1 MKITRVT
8 LSVVLPMFMFLLNG
22 CRAGETTSDSGSGAN
37 RSAVANTNAAVAT
50 ANAKDNSNQSVPA
63 ADSNRNAGETAG
75 TPSDSA
81 NAKPTS
87 QLIGSY
93 ESREVHSQG
102 VVTMISKLH
111 TTLRFYADGTYARI
125 STVNGKTYHSDS
137 GRFRTQPP
145 DQLVLTILVTGI
157 RANQKIQNPPLQKT
171 HKYSLSPDGDELR
184 LTSDKG
190 SVGIF
195 QRVTRP
201 NSS

>member
-1 MKITRVT
+1 MKSKRLT
-8 LSVVLPMFMFLLNG
+8 LSVVLTLFIFLLNG
-22 CRAGETTSDSGSGAN
+22 CRASETTSNSGAGAN
-37 RSAVANTNAAVAT
+37 RSTVANT
-50 ANAKDNSNQSVPA
+50 NAKDNSNQSVPA
-63 ADSNRNAGETAG
+63 AGANRNAGETG
-75 TPSDSA
+75 STPSDSA

-102 VVTMISKLH
+102 VVTVISKLK
-111 TTLRFYADGTYARI
+111 TIWRFYADGTYARI

-137 GRFRTQPP
+137 GRFRTEPP
-145 DQLVLTILVTGI
+145 DQLHLTILVTGM
-157 RANQKIQNPPLQKT
+157 RANQKIQNPPLQKM
-171 HKYSLSPDGDELR
+171 HKYNLSPDGDELR

-195 QRVTRP
+195 QRLAKP